1 MALERMETFCNE
13 FKPSDIDI
21 FITVLEKAR
30 LYNHTSML
38 KETSEKISDFV
49 EDFKKGLPHGGK
61 YQGNPKPITEVLVY
75 IVELLKR
82 MSYMIETKYDK
93 LFYQI
98 KKTSIWIYGY
108 DKEYIKLG
116 NTYIIAYDHWCHM
129 IDPLIHMI
137 ATPKKIQRSYKIAE
151 SRAVNTMNR
160 FNKHI
165 SLPKAQP
172 YQGNHF
178 EEMPLA
184 TIIRPSLSPQRKS
197 RRTNKTLKSKGK
209 GTRI

>member
-1 MALERMETFCNE
+1 MTLEKMESFCHE
-13 FKPSDIDI
+13 FKDDDINVFVRI
-21 FITVLEKAR
+21 LEKAG
-30 LYNHTSML
+30 LYNHTSKL
-38 KETSEKISDFV
+38 KETLEKISDFV

-61 YQGNPKPITEVLVY
+61 YQGKPKPITEVLVY
-75 IVELLKR
+75 IVDLLKV
-82 MSYMIETKYDK
+82 MTHTIESKYDR

-116 NTYIIAYDHWCHM
+116 NAYIIAYDHWSNM

-137 ATPKKIQRSYKIAE
+137 ATPKKIQRSYNIAE
-151 SRAVNTMNR
+151 SRAVNTLNR
-160 FNKHI
+160 FNKRI
-165 SLPKAQP
+165 SVPKAQP

-184 TIIRPSLSPQRKS
+184 SILRPSFSPRRKS
-197 RRTNKTLKSKGK
+197 RQTKKFK
-209 GTRI
+209 GTRF